1 MADTRKDDDKK
12 KPEPAPAP
20 DIFQDPEPSD
30 DAAKE
35 IGEEGE
41 PPGGGH
47 FA

>member
-1 MADTRKDDDKK
+1 MAETRKDADKK
-12 KPEPAPAP
+12 EPEPALSP

-30 DAAKE
+30 DPKE

-41 PPGGGH
+41 PPGGGN